1 MWKDCMRWCG
11 APHCRL
17 RGVGACEETGNDHT
31 CGQRPSRGIWVVAYF
46 FHPVL
51 LPFSVLYTCIV
62 PVVLILEPHH
72 YKRYALFF
80 LFMGPTQTTPTL
92 TWTYQYHPSFIY
104 AVNHTCIARTFPFW
118 SSWSCFLPSSP
129 AAPCWSPPP
138 RPRCRRTFQ
147 APERDHLII
156 ITMTIIIIITII
168 LMGACLDQLLPTAG
182 ALHPLEFATWWW
194 HWLWW

>member
-1 MWKDCMRWCG
+1 MWAKTFPWNLGR
-11 APHCRL
+11 RL
-17 RGVGACEETGNDHT
+17 
-31 CGQRPSRGIWVVAYF
+31 F

-62 PVVLILEPHH
+62 PVVVILEPHH

-80 LFMGPTQTTPTL
+80 LFMGQTQTTPTL
-92 TWTYQYHPSFIY
+92 TSTYQYHPYFMY
-104 AVNHTCIARTFPFW
+104 ALNHTCIARTFPFW
-118 SSWSCFLPSSP
+118 SSWSGFLPSSP
-129 AAPCWSPPP
+129 AAPYWSPPP

-156 ITMTIIIIITII
+156 IIIIIITMAIIIIIIIIMII
-168 LMGACLDQLLPTAG
+168 LMEACLDQLLPTAG

-194 HWLWW
+194 HW